1 MRVRLIRR
9 PHFGQLGSVS
19 ALPDRPVRI
28 ATGSEVRVL
37 SVRLDNGPEVTIPR
51 ANVEI
56 LAEGSE

>member
-1 MRVRLIRR
+1 
-9 PHFGQLGSVS
+9 
-19 ALPDRPVRI
+19 
-28 ATGSEVRVL
+28 VRVL